1 MLNERALLLSEIR
14 SFFLAKEVLE
24 VETPILGRAGV
35 CDPHLKNL
43 TTQINDKQYYLQ
55 TSPEFA
61 MKRLLCS
68 GSGSIYQISK
78 AFRDDEQGRL
88 HNPEFTMVE
97 WYRTGF
103 DYFQLMDEVE
113 ELVSKLIGVKDFQ
126 RITYQDVFQK
136 TVGID
141 PTFATHDQLENIA
154 GNITGQ
160 TTKNDLLD
168 LIMGTKVL
176 PALDGAL
183 FIYDYPPD
191 QAAMAKIRGDVGCN
205 IAERFELIVNGI
217 ELANGYTELTDPEE
231 QKERFNNENKQRELM
246 GMETMQV
253 DQHLLK
259 AMSEGMSEC
268 SGVALGFDRLLMLIM
283 NKNSLSEVMPFP
295 IGIA

>member
-1 MLNERALLLSEIR
+1 MLKERAYLLGEVR
-14 SFFLAKEVLE
+14 SFFFSKDVLE
-24 VETPILGRAGV
+24 VETPILSRVGV
-35 CDPHLKNL
+35 CDPHLQNL
-43 TTQINDKQYYLQ
+43 ITQINDKQYYLQ

-88 HNPEFTMVE
+88 HNPEFTMIE

-113 ELVSKLIGVKDFQ
+113 ELVSKLIGVKGFQ

-154 GNITGQ
+154 GNIKGQ

-176 PALDGAL
+176 PALDGAW
-183 FIYDYPPD
+183 FIYDYPAD
-191 QAAMAKIRGDVGCN
+191 QAAMAKICGDV
-205 IAERFELIVNGI
+205 AERFELIINGV
-217 ELANGYTELTDPEE
+217 ELANGYTELTDPNE

-259 AMSEGMSEC
+259 AMSEGMPEC
-268 SGVALGFDRLLMLIM
+268 AGVALGFDRLLMLIM